1 MRGSR
6 IASEIDREYKLKKIY
21 EIKKKN
27 NCTIKLKCSECKYQ
41 EICEEGGKN
50 VERKEN

>member
-27 NCTIKLKCSECKYQ
+27 NCTIKLKCSECKDR
-41 EICEEGGKN
+41 EICQGKG
-50 VERKEN
+50 RKDE